1 MGVFSV
7 KHGGNIRWSAKV
19 AATETIEWVKGR
31 ILAVDTSGDLKV
43 STGSITETIGLAFDS
58 RVSSSTG
65 PTTSLTK
72 TGAPTGDRYSIIL
85 DDAVVINDE
94 LQSGV
99 VFAAGDK
106 LFGSTTGFVT
116 TSGNGT
122 GATAPFLGF
131 ALSSGH
137 AGDSG
142 RPLEMFWDVQY

>member
-19 AATETIEWVKGR
+19 SSSESTEWSKGR
-31 ILAVDTSGDLKV
+31 ILRVDTSGELQV
-43 STGSITETIGLAFDS
+43 SDGSVGNTIGVAMEN

-65 PTTSLTK
+65 PTTTLTK
-72 TGAPTGDRYSIIL
+72 TGAPTGDRYSMIL
-85 DDAVVINDE
+85 DDAVIVNDQ

-106 LFGSTTGFVT
+106 LFASTTGFVT

-122 GATAPFLGF
+122 GSDAPVLGF
-131 ALSSGH
+131 ALAEGH